1 MTPRQFLLASILVVL
16 GIVHPAIAV
25 DYVKIPQDP
34 TGWGYQAFPDVA
46 RLADGRLMTTFY
58 SGVWHLSPPSP
69 ANPKGGRIDY
79 SFSSDEGY
87 TWSTPQVLYDGWYDE
102 KDSSLTQLKN
112 GQLIVSFYA
121 DPPASQGPE
130 PYSSGVHIMTSANL
144 GQTWSAPRQIYGG
157 NYWITSPIRE
167 LSDGRLIAPL
177 YYQTGSSA
185 STGTAFGAVG
195 ISDDRG
201 QTWSEPVAIP
211 LPALPQEQWLC
222 AETDI
227 IELTN
232 GNLYAAQ
239 RTNFASM
246 FSSISTDRGATWS
259 QSQALGFNGHCPY
272 LHRTPTG
279 MVLLGYRDYNG
290 GGTSLRYSLDE
301 CETWSSK
308 VLVDS
313 VGGAYP
319 SIVDLR
325 DGTEL
330 ITYYEEG
337 SSSDIRVKRFRATAD
352 GIEWLPVVP
361 SPEPGPI
368 VLLATAAL
376 GMFVHAWRRNC
387 GATVRRAVAVAERE
401 DSL

>member
-1 MTPRQFLLASILVVL
+1 MTPRWFLLASTVALLI
-16 GIVHPAIAV
+16 IQPAAAV
-25 DYVKIPQDP
+25 DYVTIPQDP
-34 TGWGYQAFPDVA
+34 AGGGYQAFPDVA
-46 RLADGRLMTTFY
+46 RLADGRLMCAFY
-58 SGVWHLSPPSP
+58 SGYWHLSPPNAQFP
-69 ANPKGGRIDY
+69 RGGRIDY

-87 TWSTPQVLYDGWYDE
+87 TWSTPQALYDSYYDD
-102 KDSSLTQLKN
+102 KDSSVTQLKN
-112 GQLIVSFYA
+112 GQLILSYYS
-121 DPPASQGPE
+121 DPPSQQGPE
-130 PYSSGVHIMTSANL
+130 PYSSGVHVMTSADL

-167 LSDGRLIAPL
+167 LSNGRLIAPL

-185 STGTAFGAVG
+185 RTGTAFGAVG
-195 ISDDRG
+195 VSDDHG
-201 QTWSEPVAIP
+201 QTWGEPIAIP
-211 LPALPQEQWLC
+211 LPSPPEEQWLC

-246 FSSISTDRGATWS
+246 FYSVSTDHGNTWS

-279 MVLLGYRDYNG
+279 VVLLGYRDYSG
-290 GGTSLRYSLDE
+290 GGTALRYSLDE
-301 CETWSSK
+301 CQTWSSK

-330 ITYYEEG
+330 IVYYEEG
-337 SSSDIRVKRFRATAD
+337 TSSDIRVKRFLATET
-352 GIEWLPVVP
+352 GIEWLPVVSSP
-361 SPEPGPI
+361 LPEPGAI
-368 VLLATAAL
+368 VLLTAAFL
-376 GMFVHAWRRNC
+376 GMMVRTWRR
-387 GATVRRAVAVAERE
+387 RSR
-401 DSL
+401 SQ